1 VLVLGLRPPGAG
13 RLSRHLRE
21 SADAG
26 EPRRLTLRELAASPV
41 AIASGTGVFICE
53 NPVVVAA
60 AAARLGPRCA
70 PLVCVE
76 GVPSTAALHLL
87 RGLEQ
92 EGAGLSFHTD
102 FDWAGLRI
110 GNLLSVQ
117 VGAAPWQFTACH
129 YEAALAL
136 AFASEP
142 VPLKGSPVRAAW
154 DPVLDGAMRAA
165 GRAVFEEQVIESL
178 LVDLAR

>member
-1 VLVLGLRPPGAG
+1 VLGLRPTGDG

-26 EPRRLTLRELAASPV
+26 EPRRITLRELAASPV
-41 AIASGTGVFICE
+41 AIASGTAVFICE
-53 NPVVVAA
+53 NPVVAA
-60 AAARLGPRCA
+60 AAADRLGPRCA

-76 GVPSTAALHLL
+76 GVPSTAALRLL
-87 RGLEQ
+87 QSLEH
-92 EGAGLSFHTD
+92 EGARLSFHAD

-110 GNLLSVQ
+110 GNLLSAQ
-117 VGAAPWQFTACH
+117 MAALPWRFTARDFQ
-129 YEAALAL
+129 AALTLAL
-136 AFASEP
+136 ASNPA
-142 VPLKGSPVRAAW
+142 PLKGPPARAAW
-154 DPVLDGAMRAA
+154 DPALDGAMRAA